1 MTSQK
6 QRWASIS
13 KRGLGAANA
22 ALALAAV
29 LGLGMVATQPA
40 LAQTFTQLYS
50 FSYTDGSEPF
60 ASLFRDQADN
70 LYGTTAVGGSA
81 ALGTVFKLDT
91 SGNETVLYNF
101 TGGAD
106 GGFPYGALVGD
117 TAGNLYGTTAEGG
130 DSSSYGVVFK
140 LDSGG
145 TETVLHTFTGGT
157 TDGCSPKGGLLRD
170 RAGNLYGT
178 TVYCGAYGFGTVF
191 KIDTGGT
198 ETVLHSFA
206 GGSSDGAYPYY
217 SILLMDTNG
226 NLYGVTENGGGS
238 ANCNSGCGVVYRLSK
253 SGKVTVL
260 HSFAGGTTDGCVPV
274 GTLTVDQDDNFYG
287 TTNSCGS
294 FNLGTV
300 WKVSKGKETVLHNFA
315 GGSSDGANPYAGV
328 IMDAKGNLYGDTF
341 VGGGTGCYSQT
352 GCGTV
357 YKLNREGV
365 LTLLHVFVD
374 LDGQLPVGGLIGDAT
389 GSLYGT
395 AAGGGSEQC
404 GTVWKLTR

>member
-6 QRWASIS
+6 QRWAWIS
-13 KRGLGAANA
+13 KTGLGAANA

-101 TGGAD
+101 TGGAV

-145 TETVLHTFTGGT
+145 TETVLHTFTGERRTGVL
-157 TDGCSPKGGLLRD
+157 PKGD
-170 RAGNLYGT
+170 
-178 TVYCGAYGFGTVF
+178 CS
-191 KIDTGGT
+191 GT
-198 ETVLHSFA
+198 ERVTSMA
-206 GGSSDGAYPYY
+206 RP
-217 SILLMDTNG
+217 SI
-226 NLYGVTENGGGS
+226 
-238 ANCNSGCGVVYRLSK
+238 A
-253 SGKVTVL
+253 
-260 HSFAGGTTDGCVPV
+260 A
-274 GTLTVDQDDNFYG
+274 LTALEPC
-287 TTNSCGS
+287 S
-294 FNLGTV
+294 
-300 WKVSKGKETVLHNFA
+300 
-315 GGSSDGANPYAGV
+315 
-328 IMDAKGNLYGDTF
+328 
-341 VGGGTGCYSQT
+341 
-352 GCGTV
+352 
-357 YKLNREGV
+357 R
-365 LTLLHVFVD
+365 
-374 LDGQLPVGGLIGDAT
+374 
-389 GSLYGT
+389 
-395 AAGGGSEQC
+395 
-404 GTVWKLTR
+404 